1 MKISIITVTF
11 NCQNTIK
18 TTIESVINQTYKD
31 IEFIVIDGNSNDNTN
46 NIINKYK
53 ERITYYISENDLGI
67 YDAIN
72 KGITIAKGE
81 FIVILHAG
89 DIFYNYF
96 TIEQA
101 VTQIQ
106 KNINTDIFFSNIF
119 FVENLENKKII
130 RKYSSKYFK
139 PFMFR
144 FGFMPAHTSTIIRKK
159 CFEDIGFY
167 NIDYKIA
174 SDFDLLFN
182 FIYLNNLNFK
192 YIDMYFT
199 YMTIGGISTSGFKS
213 MIKINNE
220 ILQSLKSHNVYSN
233 KIFIY
238 FKYFFKIQSYIFR
251 NIYSLK

>member
-11 NCQNTIK
+11 NCQNTISK
-18 TTIESVINQTYKD
+18 TIESVISQTYKNF
-31 IEFIVIDGNSNDNTN
+31 EYIVIDGNSNDNTK
-46 NIINKYK
+46 NIINEYK
-53 ERITYYISENDLGI
+53 DNISTYISENDNGI

-72 KGITIAKGE
+72 KGIRLAKGE
-81 FIVILHAG
+81 FIVILHSG
-89 DIFYNYF
+89 DIFYNKL
-96 TIEQA
+96 TIEHSINE
-101 VTQIQ
+101 IQ
-106 KNINTDIFFSNIF
+106 NYFNTDIFFSNILF
-119 FVENLENKKII
+119 IDNIENKKTL

-213 MIKINNE
+213 MIRINNE

-238 FKYFFKIQSYIFR
+238 FKYFFKIKSYIFR
-251 NIYSLK
+251 NIYTLE

>member
-1 MKISIITVTF
+1 L
-11 NCQNTIK
+11 
-18 TTIESVINQTYKD
+18 
-31 IEFIVIDGNSNDNTN
+31 FIDN
-46 NIINKYK
+46 I
-53 ERITYYISENDLGI
+53 
-67 YDAIN
+67 
-72 KGITIAKGE
+72 
-81 FIVILHAG
+81 
-89 DIFYNYF
+89 
-96 TIEQA
+96 
-101 VTQIQ
+101 
-106 KNINTDIFFSNIF
+106 
-119 FVENLENKKII
+119 ENKKIL

-159 CFEDIGFY
+159 CFEDISFY

-213 MIKINNE
+213 MIRINNE

-238 FKYFFKIQSYIFR
+238 FKYFFKIKSYIFR
-251 NIYSLK
+251 NIYTLE